1 MCFMSVWYHMG
12 ESLCDCWCYRGCL
25 FIIRPLGK
33 VLCPIGTSN
42 YYTSMISADITL
54 EIIFLNFYNNSNAQ
68 CILVLEN
75 HKSVKTVSLGDFVTK
90 CNQMNGAWWFKTRLQ
105 MVLPMQHQHNQETLS
120 VTFNSH
126 TYHRSFHLYLGQL
139 GGLQA

>member
-54 EIIFLNFYNNSNAQ
+54 EIIFLKFYNNSNAQ

-105 MVLPMQHQHNQETLS
+105 MAPAYATSTQSGNP
-120 VTFNSH
+120 
-126 TYHRSFHLYLGQL
+126 
-139 GGLQA
+139 